1 MAEARSGSR
10 IRRGRRVRHA
20 VALAGAVICTV
31 ALAAG
36 CSSPTTKPTTRTE
49 AKARSEDKSE
59 AQAGTTSTPTPTP
72 TSTSTPTPV
81 SALPASLPERISVP
95 GLHIDA
101 DLGTVGLDAEGVMQT
116 PPYDKPMQA
125 DWYKEGPTP
134 GEKGAAAIV
143 GHRDTPQTSAA
154 VFHNLG
160 QLRRGNTIE
169 VRRADGS
176 TAVFTVD
183 EVDTFAKDAFP
194 TEKVYG
200 GTGRA
205 ELRLITCGG
214 RLNADRHWDSNV
226 VVFAH
231 LTGSG

>member
-1 MAEARSGSR
+1 MAEARPHTT
-10 IRRGRRVRHA
+10 RRGRRVRHA
-20 VALAGAVICTV
+20 VALAGAVTVTV

-36 CSSPTTKPTTRTE
+36 CSSSPAKSETKATPTTTTTPAPTAAPT
-49 AKARSEDKSE
+49 A
-59 AQAGTTSTPTPTP
+59 TSTPAPTD
-72 TSTSTPTPV
+72 V
-81 SALPASLPERISVP
+81 LPASVPERVSVP

-101 DLGTVGLDAEGVMQT
+101 GLGTVGLDAEGVMQT

-160 QLRRGNTIE
+160 QLRRGNTID

-183 EVDTFAKDAFP
+183 EVDTFAKNAFP

-200 GTGRA
+200 GTRRA

-214 RLNADRHWDSNV
+214 RLDADRHWDSNV

-231 LTGSG
+231 LTGSS

>member
-1 MAEARSGSR
+1 MAEARPHTT
-10 IRRGRRVRHA
+10 RRGRRVRHA
-20 VALAGAVICTV
+20 VALAGAVTVTV

-36 CSSPTTKPTTRTE
+36 CSSSP
-49 AKARSEDKSE
+49 AKSE
-59 AQAGTTSTPTPTP
+59 PKATPTLAPTATSTPAPTD
-72 TSTSTPTPV
+72 
-81 SALPASLPERISVP
+81 ALPASLPERISVP
-95 GLHIDA
+95 NLHIDA
-101 DLGTVGLDAEGVMQT
+101 DLGTVGLDTKGVMQT

-160 QLRRGNTIE
+160 QLRRGNTID

-214 RLNADRHWDSNV
+214 RLDADRHWDSNV

-231 LTGSG
+231 LTGSS